1 MNKGKKPI
9 INSLW
14 IGDRLSPLEILTIK
28 SFQHHGYTFRLWI
41 YEDVVNVP
49 EHVLIS
55 NAGEIIQ
62 SGDVFS
68 YTKANKYGHGKGSF
82 AGFSDIFRYKLL
94 YEHGGIWVDMDMTCL
109 KPMNHNVEY
118 IFRYHKQL
126 GIVGNYIQC
135 PPKSELMLW
144 CYNRAIQEVKSD
156 NTDWLLPIR
165 ILNEGVNQFN
175 LSGYVQKFSNEDE
188 FPLIQKMLKTNY
200 KINNEWFV
208 IHWMNEEFRRLNL
221 NKWRVLEGSTLESMY
236 KIFEINIIRFSKKEK
251 LITLIKLNRIYYLCL
266 NIISRFKWISNLLK
280 R

>member
-68 YTKANKYGHGKGSF
+68 YTNANKYGHGKGSF

-109 KPMNHNVEY
+109 KPMNHDFEY

-135 PPKSELMLW
+135 PSKSELMLW
-144 CYNRAIQEVKSD
+144 CYNRAIKEVKPD

-175 LSGYVQKFSNEDE
+175 LSGYVQKFSNEDS
-188 FPLIQKMLKTNY
+188 FPIVLQLLKGNATLN
-200 KINNEWFV
+200 KEWHI
-208 IHWMNEEFRRLNL
+208 IHWMNEEFRRMDISKEEVLPNSFLRELYIKYGVKHEVKSENQTPYKWKLSKAYYAYINLIARLNWI
-221 NKWRVLEGSTLESMY
+221 K
-236 KIFEINIIRFSKKEK
+236 FK
-251 LITLIKLNRIYYLCL
+251 L
-266 NIISRFKWISNLLK
+266 
-280 R
+280 